1 MNSKILRAGEGVS
14 LAAIYYRCAT
24 FGLSLAFLHE
34 SASAV
39 WPPTGVALAA
49 LLFRGRSLWP
59 GVFLGAFL
67 VNFAVQSSITTSLAI
82 AAGNT
87 LEAVC
92 GAALAGRFA
101 GGVCA
106 IERTRN
112 LFRFVLL
119 AAMGS

>member
-1 MNSKILRAGEGVS
+1 MNSKILRAGEGVA
-14 LAAIYYRCAT
+14 LAAIYYCCAT
-24 FGLSLAFLHE
+24 FGLSLALVHE

-67 VNFAVQSSITTSLAI
+67 ANFPVQGSILISLAI
-82 AAGNT
+82 AVGNT

-92 GAALAGRFA
+92 GAWLVKHFA
-101 GGVCA
+101 DGVRA
-106 IERTRN
+106 MDRTRN

-119 AAMGS
+119 AAM